1 MKKGLHTSEAI
12 FCAKLCGGKLSYE
25 VVKTKNGRN
34 YASESY
40 QHFTK
45 HFPKSLRAMSLVRR
59 QPLIA
64 TSLPVSCED
73 EISLVKIDT
82 ESRRPKQ
89 EPMQLHI

>member
-12 FCAKLCGGKLSYE
+12 CCAKLCGGKLSYK

-34 YASESY
+34 YASEYY
-40 QHFTK
+40 QHFAK
-45 HFPKSLRAMSLVRR
+45 HFPRRLRALSLARK
-59 QPLIA
+59 QSLIA

-73 EISLVKIDT
+73 EISLVKVDI

-89 EPMQLHI
+89 EPTQLHI